1 MSSLGRMVNGAIG
14 IILFASSVGCS
25 GNTWQI
31 SCGQLRSLRVG
42 MSYADVETILGPPAS
57 RSSEDMRD
65 RQVYKDVDTVWAYH
79 TDGVVDELRAV
90 RLAAEFSKGKL
101 VTAYSY
107 RREDRPNEVFRLDDD
122 GVFEGKEFRRWFC
135 PSGIG

>member
-1 MSSLGRMVNGAIG
+1 MVNGAIG
-14 IILFASSVGCS
+14 IILLASSVGCS
-25 GNTWQI
+25 GNTWHI
-31 SCGQLRSLRVG
+31 SCDQLRSLKVG